1 MLRGV
6 FIYTNFLY
14 ICYMYTIKVNGS
26 KEFKTEI
33 NKQTNQTLF
42 GHLNG
47 QEFAAD
53 IIKVREGVYHLLKD
67 NVSYNLEIV
76 KHVPEEKK
84 MIVKINNTSY
94 TLDIKDKYDDLLH
107 SLGLDNLAAKK
118 VNDIKAPMPGMVLNI
133 MVSEGQEVKKGDALI
148 VLEAMKME
156 NILKSP
162 TDGIIKKIAINKGV
176 AVEKNQL
183 LIQF

>member
-1 MLRGV
+1 
-6 FIYTNFLY
+6 
-14 ICYMYTIKVNGS
+14 MYTIKVNGN
-26 KEFKTEI
+26 KEFKTELTQKNGSI
-33 NKQTNQTLF
+33 LGT
-42 GHLNG
+42 LNG

-53 IIKVREGVYHLLKD
+53 IIKIRDDVYHLLKD
-67 NVSYNLEIV
+67 NISFNLEIV
-76 KHVPEEKK
+76 KHIPEEKK
-84 MIVKINNTSY
+84 MIVKVNNTSY

-107 SLGLDNLAAKK
+107 SLGLDSLAAKK

-133 MVSEGQEVKKGDALI
+133 LVTEGQEIKKGDPLI

-162 TDGIIKKIAINKGV
+162 TDGVIKKIAITKGI

>member
-1 MLRGV
+1 
-6 FIYTNFLY
+6 
-14 ICYMYTIKVNGS
+14 MYTIKVNGN
-26 KEFKTEI
+26 KEFKTELTQQNGSI
-33 NKQTNQTLF
+33 LGTI
-42 GHLNG
+42 NG

-53 IIKVREGVYHLLKD
+53 IIKIRDDVYHLLKD
-67 NVSYNLEIV
+67 NISFNLEIV
-76 KHVPEEKK
+76 KQIPEEKK
-84 MIVKINNTSY
+84 MVVKINNTTY

-107 SLGLDNLAAKK
+107 SLGLDSLATKK

-133 MVSEGQEVKKGDALI
+133 LVTEGQEVKKGDPLI

-162 TDGIIKKIAINKGV
+162 TDGVVKKIAIKKGI

>member
-1 MLRGV
+1 
-6 FIYTNFLY
+6 
-14 ICYMYTIKVNGS
+14 MYTIKVNGN
-26 KEFKTEI
+26 KEFKTELTQQNNGI
-33 NKQTNQTLF
+33 SGT
-42 GHLNG
+42 LNG

-53 IIKVREGVYHLLKD
+53 IIKIREDVYHLLKD
-67 NVSYNLEIV
+67 TISYNLEIV
-76 KHVPEEKK
+76 KHIPEEKK
-84 MIVKINNTSY
+84 MVVKINNTSY
-94 TLDIKDKYDDLLH
+94 TLDIKDKYDELLH
-107 SLGLDNLAAKK
+107 SLGLDSLAAKK

-133 MVSEGQEVKKGDALI
+133 LVAEGQEVKKGDPLI

-162 TDGIIKKIAINKGV
+162 TDGVIKKIAIKKGI

>member
-1 MLRGV
+1 
-6 FIYTNFLY
+6 
-14 ICYMYTIKVNGS
+14 MYTIKVNGN
-26 KEFKTEI
+26 KEFKTELTQKNGSI
-33 NKQTNQTLF
+33 LGN
-42 GHLNG
+42 LNG
-47 QEFAAD
+47 QEFAVD
-53 IIKVREGVYHLLKD
+53 IIKIRDDVYHLLKD
-67 NVSYNLEIV
+67 NISFNLEIV
-76 KHVPEEKK
+76 KHIPEEKK
-84 MIVKINNTSY
+84 MIVKVNNTSY

-107 SLGLDNLAAKK
+107 SLGLDSLAAKK

-133 MVSEGQEVKKGDALI
+133 LVTEGQEIKKGDPLI

-162 TDGIIKKIAINKGV
+162 TDGVIKKIAITKGI